1 MKIKKENFKVSLE
14 YSKGKVNLSIDGD
27 DIPLTT
33 YKIGM
38 ANLPVALGKM
48 VAILKQHDV
57 IEM

>member
-1 MKIKKENFKVSLE
+1 MKIKKDNFKISLE
-14 YSKGKVNLSIDGD
+14 YSKGKVNLSIEGD
-27 DIPLTT
+27 NISSIT
-33 YKIGM
+33 YNIGM

>member
-1 MKIKKENFKVSLE
+1 MKIKKDNFKIGLE
-14 YSKGKVNLSIDGD
+14 YSEGKVNLSIEGD
-27 DIPLTT
+27 NIPLTT
-33 YKIGM
+33 YNIGI

>member
-1 MKIKKENFKVSLE
+1 MKIKKDNFKISLE
-14 YSKGKVNLSIDGD
+14 YSKGKVNLSIEGD
-27 DIPLTT
+27 NIPPTI

>member
-1 MKIKKENFKVSLE
+1 MKIKKDNFKISLE
-14 YSKGKVNLSIDGD
+14 YSKGKVNLSIEGD
-27 DIPLTT
+27 NIPPTT